1 MVRSGTRATLVGA
14 MVVAL
19 VCGCAMFGKGA
30 SDEELITRTIE
41 GYSAAL
47 AAKDIDGVMA
57 AYSEDFQGEGGG
69 DKDAMRQL
77 FEGAIDA
84 GYLDDLEVDDAD
96 CQIKIDGET
105 ATVGPVE
112 YSSAMGSMSF
122 EFTMKKE
129 ADGMWRIIDIS
140 GY

>member
-1 MVRSGTRATLVGA
+1 MGKSRIARVLVAA

-19 VCGCAMFGKGA
+19 VCGCAIFGRGPT
-30 SDEELITRTIE
+30 DEELITKTIE
-41 GYSAAL
+41 EYSAAL
-47 AAKDIDGVMA
+47 AAKDIDRALA
-57 AYSEDFQGEGGG
+57 AYSEDFQGESGGG
-69 DKDAMRQL
+69 KDDIRQL
-77 FEGAIDA
+77 FAGAIDA
-84 GYLDDLEVDDAD
+84 GYLDDLEMDDTD
-96 CQIKIDGET
+96 CEIEIDGKT

-129 ADGMWRIIDIS
+129 ADGMWRIIDVY